1 MRTIMITVSFSGFG
15 RRYIEIKEIQWF
27 LLICFYL
34 FFWCFFEHFLQRIRR
49 QKCSVFSAKMMA
61 LVITH
66 TYMVIIYRYIWY
78 ESTLKH
84 TSNFHLHATLIEQAN
99 KRLNKIGARCF
110 HEKKLDHSRYFLKNA
125 DNNSYCFLFRVWNA
139 IFAKNNWNWEIELVY
154 IFWL

>member
-1 MRTIMITVSFSGFG
+1 MFPFSVVE
-15 RRYIEIKEIQWF
+15 RDIRKNKDREKRWF

-66 TYMVIIYRYIWY
+66 TYIYIYDMRAHKTHFKFFIYMLLW
-78 ESTLKH
+78 
-84 TSNFHLHATLIEQAN
+84 
-99 KRLNKIGARCF
+99 LNRRIKGWIKLARDVF
-110 HEKKLDHSRYFLKNA
+110 TKKKSYYSRYFSKNA
-125 DNNSYCFLFRVWNA
+125 DNNNCCFLFRFWWNA